1 MTTTADPAEEWQK
14 VQDLVANIRKET
26 ARVIVGQDEV
36 VEQMLVSLLCK
47 GHCLLE
53 GVPGLAK
60 TLLASTLGHILG
72 LDFQR
77 IQFTPDLMPTD
88 IVGSEILQT
97 DSDGNREF
105 KFTKGPIFSNL
116 ILADEINRTPPKT
129 QAALLEAM
137 QEKQVTVAGQTR
149 KLDEPF
155 IVFATQNPIEHEG
168 TYALPEAQL
177 DRFFY
182 NIKIGYPT
190 IDEEEKIINLTTGK
204 ELPTA
209 DKVMDASGVLA
220 LQEAVTDMPLPENVV
235 KAILKL
241 THSTRPGSEHAT
253 DYVNNYLAYGAGP
266 RASQCL
272 AKAVRALALLRG
284 KSAASIDELKD
295 AALPILRHR
304 ITPNYNATGEGITE
318 DDIIAKLIAQ

>member
-1 MTTTADPAEEWQK
+1 
-14 VQDLVANIRKET
+14 
-26 ARVIVGQDEV
+26 
-36 VEQMLVSLLCK
+36 
-47 GHCLLE
+47 
-53 GVPGLAK
+53 
-60 TLLASTLGHILG
+60 
-72 LDFQR
+72 
-77 IQFTPDLMPTD
+77 
-88 IVGSEILQT
+88 
-97 DSDGNREF
+97 
-105 KFTKGPIFSNL
+105 
-116 ILADEINRTPPKT
+116 
-129 QAALLEAM
+129 M

-149 KLDEPF
+149 KLDE
-155 IVFATQNPIEHEG
+155 
-168 TYALPEAQL
+168 
-177 DRFFY
+177 
-182 NIKIGYPT
+182 

-272 AKAVRALALLRG
+272 AKAVRA
-284 KSAASIDELKD
+284 
-295 AALPILRHR
+295 
-304 ITPNYNATGEGITE
+304 GEGITE